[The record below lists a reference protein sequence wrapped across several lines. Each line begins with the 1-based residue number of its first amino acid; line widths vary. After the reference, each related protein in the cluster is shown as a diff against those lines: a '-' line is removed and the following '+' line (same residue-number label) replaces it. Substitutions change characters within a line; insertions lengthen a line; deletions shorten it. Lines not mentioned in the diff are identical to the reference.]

1 MIEVV
6 ISPGG
11 RRSLEHAPDPDTTS
25 RYIDPLSQPGF
36 VVILDDYMEVGGT
49 IPRGI
54 AQEESIPDGTKDLV
68 KYKEGKI

>member
-11 RRSLEHAPDPDTTS
+11 RRSLEHVPDPDTTS
-25 RYIDPLSQPGF
+25 RYVDPLSGPGF

-54 AQEESIPDGTKDLV
+54 VQEESIPDGSQDLV
-68 KYKEGKI
+68 KYEEGKI